1 MAESDALGNAKNA
14 LKEKVAAPGGSMGG
28 ADDSLLEI
36 SRAPLIG
43 HGDDFDEGVYNQG
56 RMHQREE
63 IQAAMD
69 K

>member
-14 LKEKVAAPGGSMGG
+14 LKEKVAAPEKSKDR